1 MYNLSDFEQ
10 AELLMALPPAA
21 GDVRPSELMDHMKAL
36 MRPEELDWP
45 SILNMNAFLTRLP
58 ADIRTHCVPFVAT
71 GSLADVARRADVQFL
86 ARPSVQPQ
94 VFEDCVPQ
102 DEEWEYN
109 NIPALDRSVNNFKL
123 RLVAQA
129 AYCYY
134 NERFCNRARS
144 CRQPCSFKSENVPGR
159 RN

>member
-21 GDVRPSELMDHMKAL
+21 GDVQPSELMDHMKAL

-71 GSLADVARRADVQFL
+71 GSLADAARRADVQFL

-144 CRQPCSFKSENVPGR
+144 CRQPCSFK
-159 RN
+159 